1 MEENEILRIYNQ
13 AKAQILDGCTPSH
26 SPIAILTG
34 GSPASGK
41 GSLGDQLTLE
51 HPTVN
56 ILSIDGDV
64 YRSYHPQDTTLKR
77 LDPIAYTT
85 ETQPFCAIFKR
96 EVIQDCIHN
105 KYSFVLEGTLG
116 SPDATLSIIRDLKAA
131 GYQVEVHA
139 VASNPT
145 LTQLGLTRRYSEE
158 VFRLGAGRLATN
170 NFELARGMSK
180 TLDAIYLSES
190 VDKISLYVQCPP
202 KTPSEGVFRLEKA
215 REYIH
220 TPEGWNVR
228 NLPSFEVNNLRNA
241 QIRDVDL
248 IKSYITSTEK
258 TLQDLEAKGTDAC
271 LKASGMLSKELEPVQ
286 AAFDKLVAKG
296 ASMEVVK

>member
-1 MEENEILRIYNQ
+1 MEESEILERYNRVKSRI
-13 AKAQILDGCTPSH
+13 LRDCFPSA

-41 GSLGDQLTLE
+41 GTLGSQLALE

-64 YRSYHPQDTTLKR
+64 YRSYHPQATSLKR

-105 KYSFVLEGTLG
+105 KYSFILEGTLG
-116 SPDATLSIIRDLKAA
+116 SPDATLSIIRDMKAA

-158 VFRLGAGRLATN
+158 VLTSNAGRLATN
-170 NFELARGMSK
+170 NFDLAKGMSK

-202 KTPSEGVFRLEKA
+202 KTPSDVVFRLERVK
-215 REYIH
+215 EYVH

-241 QIRDVDL
+241 QIQDVDL
-248 IKSYITSTEK
+248 VQSYITSTEK

-271 LKASGMLSKELEPVQ
+271 LKASGMLAKELEPVQ

-296 ASMEVVK
+296 ASIEIVK